1 MSHGGRAPD
10 EDRERESLARAE
22 PVDELSDEQQSGTVG
37 ELEGGDD
44 VAVSNFCPTEL
55 DLQHR
60 LEQRDH
66 LAVHVVHGGREEQQ
80 AADQPATVAGCEL
93 GIAFG
98 NGLCWR

>member
-10 EDRERESLARAE
+10 QDCERESFARAE
-22 PVDELSDEQQSGTVG
+22 PVDELSNEEQSRTVG
-37 ELEGGDD
+37 ELESGDN
-44 VAVSNFCPTEL
+44 VAVSNLSPAEL

-66 LAVHVVHGGREEQQ
+66 LPVHVVHGGGEEQQ
-80 AADQPATVAGCEL
+80 AADQPATVAGVSRD
-93 GIAFG
+93 AFG